1 MMSKL
6 GSMIEGVLAVDPSA
20 DALEFEKSW
29 STWGDLAAQAKA
41 VDAALNEA
49 GLGSGARVGVILRN
63 RAPVVPVLLCLFST
77 DRCLATLNGSAPD
90 EYLAADVRKAE
101 APVLFALAQ
110 DWGRADVRAAAEET
124 GARLLE
130 LTGDKSAPIRVIHP
144 GDPARWTKRDAPD
157 VAIEMLTS
165 GTTGTPKRIPLA
177 RKKFE
182 TALLGAAA
190 YEKGRDADD
199 APRLRSGV
207 VPVFAPMA
215 HIAGVTGVMNNL
227 LAGRKVSLLEKFTV
241 DGLRDM
247 LARHKPK
254 VVTAPPAALRMF
266 MDADVPKEELA
277 SLSAWRCGTAPL
289 DPALADSFYERYG
302 IPVLQNYGATEF
314 AGGAAGW
321 SLQDFKDHWKAKYG
335 SVGRLN
341 AGIEARAVDPE
352 SGEPRAP
359 GEEGLLEIR
368 GANIGDGK
376 EWVRTT
382 DIAVVDADRFLF
394 IKGRFDGAIIRGG
407 FKVMPDDV
415 VNAMQAHPAIRE
427 AGVTGIPDRR
437 LGQAPVTAYIVKA
450 GATPPTQEELIAFL
464 RGRLMPYQVP
474 TQFLQVDE
482 LPRTPSL
489 KVSQP
494 ALRAL
499 FEADGETTGA

>member
-6 GSMIEGVLAVDPSA
+6 RTMIEGVLAIDPSA
-20 DALEFEKSW
+20 DALEFGKTW
-29 STWGDLAAQAKA
+29 QTWGDLARQKDAIDQALDKA
-41 VDAALNEA
+41 
-49 GLGSGARVGVILRN
+49 GFGPGTRVGVLVRN
-63 RAPVVPVLLCLFST
+63 RAPLVPVLLCLFAT
-77 DRCLATLNGSAPD
+77 DRCLATLNGGAPD
-90 EYLAADVRKAE
+90 EYLAADVRKVE
-101 APVLFALAQ
+101 APVLVGAAQ
-110 DWGRADVRAAAEET
+110 DWARPDIRAAADES
-124 GARLLE
+124 GAMLLE
-130 LTGDKSAPIRVIHP
+130 LTGDLADPVRVLSP
-144 GDPARWTKRDAPD
+144 GDPARWTKREAPD

-177 RKKFE
+177 RSKFE
-182 TALLGAAA
+182 KALLSAAA
-190 YEKGRDADD
+190 YEKGRDEDA

-207 VPVFAPMA
+207 TPVFAPIA
-215 HIAGVTGVMNNL
+215 HIAGITGVMNNL

-247 LARHKPK
+247 LARHKPR

-266 MDADVPKEELA
+266 MDANVPKEELA
-277 SLSAWRCGTAPL
+277 SLSAWRSGTAPL
-289 DPALADSFYERYG
+289 DPKLADDFYERYG

-335 SVGRLN
+335 AVGRLN
-341 AGIEARAVDPE
+341 PGIEGRAVDPE
-352 SGEPRAP
+352 TGEPKMP

-382 DIAVVDADRFLF
+382 DIAVVDAERFLF
-394 IKGRFDGAIIRGG
+394 IKGRYDGAIIRGG

-415 VNAMQAHPAIRE
+415 VNALQQHPAIRE
-427 AGVTGIPDRR
+427 AGVTGIADRR
-437 LGQAPVTAYIVKA
+437 LGQAPVAAYIVKS
-450 GATPPTQEELIAFL
+450 GAKAPPEEELVAFL
-464 RGRLMPYQVP
+464 RTVLMPYQVP
-474 TQFLQVDE
+474 TRFLQVDE

-494 ALRAL
+494 ALKAL
-499 FEADGETTGA
+499 FPVEGEGA

>member
-1 MMSKL
+1 MSKL
-6 GSMIEGVLAVDPSA
+6 RAMIEGVLAVDPSA
-20 DALEFEKSW
+20 EALEFEKVW
-29 STWGDLAAQAKA
+29 QTWGDLANQKNAL
-41 VDAALNEA
+41 DAALGKA
-49 GLGSGARVGVILRN
+49 GFGKGARIGVMVRN
-63 RAPVVPVLLCLFST
+63 RAPMVPVLLCLFST
-77 DRCLATLNGSAPD
+77 DRCLATLNGGAPD
-90 EYLAADVRKAE
+90 EYLAADVRKVE
-101 APVLFALAQ
+101 APVLVGLAQ
-110 DWGRADVRAAAEET
+110 DWARPDVRAAADES
-124 GARLLE
+124 GAMLLE
-130 LTGDKSAPIRVIHP
+130 LTGDLADPVRVLSP
-144 GDPARWTKRDAPD
+144 GDPARWTHRDAPD
-157 VAIEMLTS
+157 VAIEMLSS

-177 RKKFE
+177 RSKFE

-190 YEKGRDADD
+190 YEKGRDADA

-207 VPVFAPMA
+207 TPVFAPIA
-215 HIAGVTGVMNNL
+215 HIAGITGVLNNL

-266 MDADVPKEELA
+266 MDVNVPKEELA
-277 SLSAWRCGTAPL
+277 SLSAWRSGTAPL
-289 DPALADSFYERYG
+289 DPKLADDFYQRYG

-321 SLQDFKDHWKAKYG
+321 SLQDFKDHWKDKYG

-352 SGEPRAP
+352 TGEPKAP

-368 GANIGDGK
+368 GANIADGK
-376 EWVRTT
+376 EYVRTT

-415 VNAMQAHPAIRE
+415 VNALQQHPAIRE

-437 LGQAPVTAYIVKA
+437 LGQAPVAAYIVKS
-450 GATPPTQEELIAFL
+450 GATAPTDEELNTFL
-464 RGRLMPYQVP
+464 RGLLMPYQVP
-474 TQFLQVDE
+474 TRFLQVDE

-494 ALRAL
+494 ALKAL
-499 FEADGETTGA
+499 FPTEGEDAGA